1 MSKAVAD
8 PKVKNNFLAGICLF
22 VVIIVVYIVASGIRH
37 VYNPAD
43 KVVPTLYQIG
53 SGLRA
58 TLTPN
63 QSGEIIFLKDTIASL
78 SRFVAGIV
86 LSVFVSLLFGLSIG
100 LFKTVEKYLL
110 KPILFFGKIPPL
122 ALLPIIFVFAG
133 LGEATK
139 VLLIIIG
146 ICPAITLDIYF
157 HIKQMSEE
165 QFVKAKTLGANKAS
179 TIFKIVLPQLAPILI
194 NSIRVNIINVWV
206 YLIAVESISASYGL
220 GYRIFLVRRYLA
232 MNIIIPYVIWIAI
245 LSFITDFALN
255 RFSKKRFPWYYNS

>member
-1 MSKAVAD
+1 MIEVAIHSKT
-8 PKVKNNFLAGICLF
+8 KNNFLAGICLF
-22 VVIIVVYIVASGIRH
+22 IVIIIVYVVVSEIRH
-37 VYNPAD
+37 IYNPAD
-43 KVVPTLYQIG
+43 KIVPTLYQIG
-53 SGLRA
+53 GGVRA
-58 TLTPN
+58 TLTHN
-63 QSGEIIFLKDTIASL
+63 QSGEIIFLKDTMASL
-78 SRFVAGIV
+78 IRFITGIV
-86 LSVFVSLLFGLSIG
+86 FSIVISLLFGLSIG

-139 VLLIIIG
+139 ILLIIIG

-157 HIKQMSEE
+157 HIKQMSED
-165 QFVKAKTLGANKAS
+165 QFIKAKTLGANKAA

-206 YLIAVESISASYGL
+206 YLIAVESISASCGL